1 MSIYISDTRQAVGL
15 DSLLRE
21 SLRRAIHSSHLS
33 IEQIADELSRRS
45 GRSVTVPLLNAWKA
59 TGHKW
64 RLPADILPHLCEIL
78 GDDSIQ
84 RLVLSDKLRE
94 ALEFGE
100 STDRVVSQLRR
111 ALKEPRRRS
120 KR

>member
-1 MSIYISDTRQAVGL
+1 MAIYIPETRQIVGL

-59 TGHKW
+59 TRHKG
-64 RLPADILPHLCEIL
+64 RLPADILPSLCEIL

-84 RLVLSDKLRE
+84 RLVLSDKLRQ

-100 STDRVVSQLRR
+100 DADRVISQLGR
-111 ALKEPRRRS
+111 ALKQPRRRPG
-120 KR
+120 R